1 MFPQPPP
8 AHTVTNCADG
18 GVLGVVPGII
28 GNLEALEIVK
38 IILGFAED
46 QILTK
51 RMVFFDAASMRF
63 RNVKLRERNPSCSVC
78 GDEPTL
84 TDVASFDYD
93 TFCQT
98 NCNKYALI

>member
-1 MFPQPPP
+1 MFPIPPP

-38 IILGFAED
+38 IILGFSED
-46 QILTK
+46 NILTK
-51 RMVFFDAASMRF
+51 RMIFFDAASMRF
-63 RNVKLRERNPSCSVC
+63 RNVKLRDRNPKCEVC

-84 TDVASFDYD
+84 TDTNKFDYD
-93 TFCQT
+93 EFCQT